1 LRAACIEAWA
11 KCQRASIPFCR
22 AGSDPIGLNSL
33 VFYVMTPTRFRPTT
47 SPGLMT
53 SVPIFAR
60 GPLPAVTSAADDLL
74 DGLRQWDLWG
84 RLGWLEIKRRYRR
97 TMIGPFWSAISLGA
111 FVLALGG
118 VGAGLWSKQ
127 VRDYMPFLAAGMVVW
142 VFMSTVITE
151 SCGLFI
157 ASTGLFRQMR
167 FNYSVLAYALVYRNF
182 VVFLHNMLVYVVI
195 FLIYSPGNF
204 GAATLLAVP
213 GMALVLVNCVW
224 IALLFGMVC
233 LRFRDLQQ
241 LVTTLIQ
248 IAMFVTPIFW
258 PPESLHGIMHIV
270 YVELNPLY
278 HLITIVRAP
287 LLNQVPSLEV
297 YVATGLITAVGWTV
311 TYACFRYFRRRIAY
325 WS

>member
-1 LRAACIEAWA
+1 
-11 KCQRASIPFCR
+11 
-22 AGSDPIGLNSL
+22 
-33 VFYVMTPTRFRPTT
+33 MTA
-47 SPGLMT
+47 
-53 SVPIFAR
+53 VPIIPR
-60 GPLPAVTSAADDLL
+60 GPLPAVTSAAADLL

-84 RLGWLEIKRRYRR
+84 RLGWLEIKRRYHR

-111 FVLALGG
+111 FVMALGG
-118 VGAGLWSKQ
+118 VGAGLWSQQ
-127 VRDYMPFLAAGMVVW
+127 VKNYLPFLAAGMVVW

>member
-1 LRAACIEAWA
+1 
-11 KCQRASIPFCR
+11 
-22 AGSDPIGLNSL
+22 
-33 VFYVMTPTRFRPTT
+33 MTA
-47 SPGLMT
+47 
-53 SVPIFAR
+53 VPIIPR
-60 GPLPAVTSAADDLL
+60 RPLPAVTSAADDLL

-111 FVLALGG
+111 FVMALGG
-118 VGAGLWSKQ
+118 VGAGLWSQQ
-127 VRDYMPFLAAGMVVW
+127 VRDYLPFLAAGMVVW
-142 VFMSTVITE
+142 MFMSTVINE
-151 SCGLFI
+151 SCALFI
-157 ASTGLFRQMR
+157 SSLSLFRQMR

-195 FLIYSPGNF
+195 FLIYSPGKI
-204 GAATLLAVP
+204 GPALLLAVP

-224 IALLFGMVC
+224 IALLFGMAC

-241 LVTTLIQ
+241 LIATLVQ

-258 PPESLHGIMHIV
+258 PPESLHGVMHIV

-287 LLNQVPSLEV
+287 LLDQVPPSEV
-297 YVATGLITAVGWTV
+297 YVATGLITVVGWGV